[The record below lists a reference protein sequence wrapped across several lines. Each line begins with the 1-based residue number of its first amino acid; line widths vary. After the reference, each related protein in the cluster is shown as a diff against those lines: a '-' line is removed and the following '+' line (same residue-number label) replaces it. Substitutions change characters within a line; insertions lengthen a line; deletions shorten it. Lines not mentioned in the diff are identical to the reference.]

1 MRVTR
6 LLDSYTPLWTRSLLD
21 LAGSLGARLIWNV
34 REATEREGANRLGV
48 AADVAA
54 GFADM
59 SGISGRLSSIYATA
73 GRLFNG
79 RDECRVIVVGLD
91 GSGKTTIVH
100 RLKHGKAH
108 ESSIIRA
115 RACHR
120 ARRPC
125 RRALS

>member
-6 LLDSYTPLWTRSLLD
+6 LLDTYTPLWTRSLLD

-34 REATEREGANRLGV
+34 RANRLGV